1 MQYNHRSR
9 EKRGARERIRYHGR
23 LRKIVPSSGSLQ
35 LLDHNRSFSYRSFAQ
50 ALGLIAFIPRGRI
63 SLPLKGPARSRHCR
77 LPPYLTTQGCRLP
90 PYLTTQGQQLRLY
103 YTTLQ
108 CSCAALFSSSL
119 SLFRLFCYLM
129 ADSSS
134 IAKGASVHDGPVSP
148 TTSTLEPAIDRAAER
163 RLVRKL
169 DLRILPVLWILYL
182 VNFIDR

>member
-63 SLPLKGPARSRHCR
+63 SLPLKGPARSRH
-77 LPPYLTTQGCRLP
+77 CRLP